1 MGMGEG
7 EGGGGGRG
15 NPKTGSGDEI
25 TTSVGTWL
33 KLELAIKQ
41 CKYSLRNL
49 NKIVIGLS
57 KRLRDYKQ
65 IYL

>member
-7 EGGGGGRG
+7 EGGGERG

-41 CKYSLRNL
+41 CKYRLRNL